1 MKRNYVV
8 SKIIQDREEKART
21 SHQEHQEND
30 LLPGLGHRR
39 ISGRMSQ
46 IYKPTAEI
54 SGFRVRPG
62 DFSLYGATEVHG
74 GINFTI
80 TSFGAVSCDLL
91 LFRRQQTVPFAII
104 RIPDEYKIGNVY
116 SIMVF
121 DLKAEDFE
129 YGYIFDGPHNKK
141 KGLLFDRKKVVL
153 DPYAKAV
160 VGQRAWGAAK
170 TCNFYHARVV
180 HDNFKWDETNFPCT
194 PMEDSIIYEMH
205 VRGFTRHRSSGVNY
219 PGTFAGIVE
228 KIPYLKELGITAV
241 ELMPIFEFD
250 ETINA
255 RNINGKQLLEYWGYN
270 TVAFFAPNTAYSA
283 SLEYNEEG
291 TELKQTIQILK
302 KNGIEVILDV
312 VFNHTAEGDEKG
324 PFISFKGLDNNIYYM
339 LMPDTGAYYNFS
351 GCGNTLN
358 CNNPIVRQFIV
369 NCLKYWVTEYH
380 VDGFR
385 FDLASILGRDQS
397 GAPMKNPPLL
407 ERIAYDPILHSTKLI
422 AEAWDAGG
430 LYQVGAFPAYHRWAE
445 WNGRYRDALRDF
457 LKGNYW
463 NAPETAKRLAGSPD
477 LYHGVY
483 EGHESSVNFITCHDG
498 FTLYDLFTYSR
509 KHNEMNGWNNT
520 DGANDNRSWNCGVEG
535 PTDDPVIR
543 NLRYK
548 MMRNAITVLMMSRGT
563 PMILAGDEFGNTQFG
578 NNNAYC
584 QDNEIS
590 WLNWDYLKRNR
601 EFFEFYKSVIRL
613 RKKHPVIRKKL
624 GKAKCGLDEI
634 VTCGANPDDHIIT
647 RDNRVLCILFAGYDK
662 EKRRDDVVYM
672 AINAHWEPCEIRL
685 PALKA
690 GLSWGICVDTDA
702 PGQDYYHEEPVF
714 MTRPMFLLKER
725 SVAVFTLYDQ

>member
-1 MKRNYVV
+1 M
-8 SKIIQDREEKART
+8 
-21 SHQEHQEND
+21 
-30 LLPGLGHRR
+30 
-39 ISGRMSQ
+39 
-46 IYKPTAEI
+46 
-54 SGFRVRPG
+54 
-62 DFSLYGATEVHG
+62 
-74 GINFTI
+74 
-80 TSFGAVSCDLL
+80 
-91 LFRRQQTVPFAII
+91 
-104 RIPDEYKIGNVY
+104 
-116 SIMVF
+116 
-121 DLKAEDFE
+121 
-129 YGYIFDGPHNKK
+129 
-141 KGLLFDRKKVVL
+141 
-153 DPYAKAV
+153 
-160 VGQRAWGAAK
+160 
-170 TCNFYHARVV
+170 
-180 HDNFKWDETNFPCT
+180 
-194 PMEDSIIYEMH
+194 
-205 VRGFTRHRSSGVNY
+205 
-219 PGTFAGIVE
+219 
-228 KIPYLKELGITAV
+228 
-241 ELMPIFEFD
+241 
-250 ETINA
+250 
-255 RNINGKQLLEYWGYN
+255 
-270 TVAFFAPNTAYSA
+270 
-283 SLEYNEEG
+283 
-291 TELKQTIQILK
+291 
-302 KNGIEVILDV
+302 
-312 VFNHTAEGDEKG
+312 
-324 PFISFKGLDNNIYYM
+324 ISFKGFDNNIYYM
-339 LMPDTGAYYNFS
+339 LTPEGYYYNFS
-351 GCGNTLN
+351 GCGNTVN
-358 CNNPIVRQFIV
+358 CNHPVVQDFILD
-369 NCLKYWVTEYH
+369 CLRYWTTTYH

-385 FDLASILGRDQS
+385 FDLASILGRDEN
-397 GAPMKNPPLL
+397 GAPIPKAPVL
-407 ERIAYDPILHSTKLI
+407 ERLACDPVLRDVWLI

-430 LYQVGAFPAYHRWAE
+430 LYQVGGFNHRGQFSE
-445 WNGRYRDALRDF
+445 WNGRYRDDIRDF
-457 LKGNYW
+457 LKGDYGMW
-463 NAPETAKRLAGSPD
+463 ETAANRITGSRDIYDPD
-477 LYHGVY
+477 NRGYHA
-483 EGHESSVNFITCHDG
+483 SVNFITCHDG
-498 FTLYDLFTYSR
+498 FTLHDLYSYGG
-509 KHNEMNGWNNT
+509 KHNEANGWNNT